1 VAVPPRTL
9 CADRG
14 DAGRRIDLVLCRH
27 LTDIPRATRTRVQS
41 WIEGG
46 RVSINGSLVTRVAT
60 RAALG
65 DRVTVEL
72 PDDEPRAPVLAER
85 GQLDRLF
92 EDEHL
97 LIVNKPAGIVSHPT
111 YLHPSGSLL
120 NLVLHEAQH
129 WPDGQRPSLVGRLD
143 KHTSGAIVLAKTTPV
158 HARMQ
163 RTLAAASTDKSYL
176 TFVYGP
182 LIRERG
188 IIKLRLRRDP
198 QDRRRVVASPE
209 EGMPSTTLFQR
220 LAEAD
225 VAGCSIALL
234 RCRLVTGRMHQIRVH
249 LAASGWPVIGD
260 AKYGAPGWER
270 SRDSTVRERLRRFAR
285 QALHAWR
292 LSFVHP
298 FSGERVMIEAPVPD
312 DMVQLGAAAGLPVP
326 PPDRSSELCWRLGPE
341 GP

>member
-1 VAVPPRTL
+1 VI
-9 CADRG
+9 ADRG
-14 DAGRRIDLVLCRH
+14 DAGRRVDLVIRRH
-27 LTDIPRATRTRVQS
+27 LTDIARATRTRVQS

-46 RVSINGSLVTRVAT
+46 RVSINGSPVTRVAT

-72 PDDEPRAPVLAER
+72 PDEEPRAAVLPEK

-92 EDEHL
+92 EDDHL
-97 LIVNKPAGIVSHPT
+97 LVVNKPAGIVSHPT

-120 NLVLHEAQH
+120 NVVLYEAQH

-143 KHTSGAIVLAKTTPV
+143 KHTSGAIVVAKTTPA

-163 RTLAAASTDKSYL
+163 RTLAAAATDKSYL
-176 TFVYGP
+176 ALVYGP
-182 LIRERG
+182 VTRERG
-188 IIKLRLRRDP
+188 VIDLRLRRDP
-198 QDRRRVVASPE
+198 EDRRRVVASTDH
-209 EGMPSTTLFQR
+209 GVPSTTMFER
-220 LAEAD
+220 LAQAD
-225 VAGCSIALL
+225 VSGCTVALV

-260 AKYGAPGWER
+260 AKYGALRWEL
-270 SRDSTVRERLRRFAR
+270 SGDIAAREHLRGFSR

-298 FSGERVMIEAPVPD
+298 FSGERVQIEAPVPT
-312 DMVQLGAAAGLPVP
+312 DMAQLGAEAGLAVP
-326 PPDRSSELCWRLGPE
+326 PA
-341 GP
+341 